1 MNQKVTSCAV
11 AGVAT
16 FLSAK
21 PRNRFFWR
29 DSCLQQIAAFIAAH
43 SFLNLINTFTTPA
56 SWSGKRKL
64 TVLRIDSMSQKLI
77 KLSLNVVIAGC
88 FSAALSAQ
96 ADIKIGVAGPFS
108 GPNATYGAQYW
119 KGASQAAEDINAAG
133 GVNGEK
139 IVLVQGD
146 DACEPKQAVA
156 VANRLV
162 DQDKVM
168 AVVGHFC
175 SSSTMPASEVYDDA
189 GVLSITPGSTN
200 PQITERGMK
209 TLFRMCGRD
218 DQQGAIAANFMLDK
232 LKAKKVA
239 VIHDKDTYGQGLA
252 DATKAA
258 LEKRGVKEVMYE
270 GLSRGEKDFN
280 ALVTKIA
287 QANPDV
293 VYFGG
298 CHPEAGPLVR
308 QMREQGVKANFF
320 SGDCI
325 VTQELV
331 TAAGGPQY
339 TNGIY
344 MTFGNDPRQIPDG
357 KAVID
362 KFRKGGFEPEGYT
375 LYAYASI
382 QALAAAYQGAGKDNA
397 KASEWLKSHDVPTVM
412 GKKAWDGKGD
422 LKVSDY
428 VIYQWDDKGKY
439 HQL

>member
-1 MNQKVTSCAV
+1 
-11 AGVAT
+11 
-16 FLSAK
+16 
-21 PRNRFFWR
+21 
-29 DSCLQQIAAFIAAH
+29 
-43 SFLNLINTFTTPA
+43 
-56 SWSGKRKL
+56 
-64 TVLRIDSMSQKLI
+64 MSVKLI
-77 KLSLNVVIAGC
+77 KLPMKLVLAGC
-88 FSAALSAQ
+88 LTTAFYAQ

-119 KGASQAAEDINAAG
+119 KGATQAAEDINAAG

-146 DACEPKQAVA
+146 DACEPKQAVS

-175 SSSTMPASEVYDDA
+175 SSSTMPASEVYDEA
-189 GVLSITPGSTN
+189 GVLTITPGSTN
-200 PQITERGMK
+200 PKITERGMK
-209 TLFRMCGRD
+209 SMFRMCGRD
-218 DQQGAIAANFMLDK
+218 DQQGAIAANYMIDT

-258 LEKRGVKEVMYE
+258 LEKRGVKEVLYE

-287 QANPDV
+287 QVNPDV

-325 VTQELV
+325 VTEEMV

-339 TNGIY
+339 TKGVY
-344 MTFGNDPRQIPDG
+344 MTFGNDPRQIPAG
-357 KAVID
+357 KAVIE
-362 KFRKGGFEPEGYT
+362 KFRAGGFEPEGYT

-382 QALAAAYQGAGKDNA
+382 QAIAAAYKGAGKDNE
-397 KASEWLKSHDVPTVM
+397 KASEWLKANPVDTVM
-412 GKKAWDGKGD
+412 GQKSWDGKGD